1 MKNPKALKDAFER
14 YQNRS
19 PVSLLPFLE
28 DVGGYQNS
36 RPSRTRTLC
45 MLWAPN
51 SGYLR
56 PRAFSRRQSLGVSTC
71 WPVGVNWPCKDA
83 SWPTFA
89 RSAGKAVSG
98 GLRGLVREFGTLWT
112 CEQSN
117 PSNKHEL
124 WIIIVHITQLWRS
137 NKLTLG
143 GWYFSTAD
151 IPRCAQASWRRM
163 AHCT

>member
-56 PRAFSRRQSLGVSTC
+56 PRAFHQPKAEFGRFHLLTC
-71 WPVGVNWPCKDA
+71 WGQLALQIDA
-83 SWPTFA
+83 S
-89 RSAGKAVSG
+89 
-98 GLRGLVREFGTLWT
+98 
-112 CEQSN
+112 
-117 PSNKHEL
+117 
-124 WIIIVHITQLWRS
+124 
-137 NKLTLG
+137 
-143 GWYFSTAD
+143 
-151 IPRCAQASWRRM
+151 
-163 AHCT
+163 